1 MRDGLSV
8 DLDLGSAATDDHEL
22 SSGLALTGQ
31 RRALLDGE
39 FGHES
44 GNRFEF
50 SFRELREDSD
60 FGEIDPA
67 ACLRDHVSLRLRGQ
81 ILVAVHH
88 LSCIHSHAGEMGAAS
103 AVRWRTFGLS
113 TVMQDVPVAPNEDT
127 ETDPNASAF
136 AIRRIAAYLCVCIA
150 LAVVIWA
157 LVEGGDRDTWTQ
169 ASVLL
174 APSFARWAA

>member
-1 MRDGLSV
+1 V
-8 DLDLGSAATDDHEL
+8 
-22 SSGLALTGQ
+22 
-31 RRALLDGE
+31 
-39 FGHES
+39 
-44 GNRFEF
+44 
-50 SFRELREDSD
+50 
-60 FGEIDPA
+60 
-67 ACLRDHVSLRLRGQ
+67 V
-81 ILVAVHH
+81 VYH
-88 LSCIHSHAGEMGAAS
+88 LSRIHSHAGVMSAAS

-113 TVMQDVPVAPNEDT
+113 TVMQDVPVAPSEDT

-157 LVEGGDRDTWTQ
+157 LVEGGDRDTSTQ